1 MSERIPLLVF
11 GAGGHGKVVA
21 AAALACERFV
31 VEGFLDDDPG
41 KHGRTLLGLPVK
53 GGLEALAGP
62 GAARGVA
69 LGVGFNQARLAA
81 ADRITAAGHALVAIV
96 HPAALVSTGCRIGDG
111 SFVGPGA
118 VLHVDASVGRACIVN
133 SAAVVE
139 HDCVL
144 EDGVHLAPNATLGG
158 AVVLRKGVHVGLGAV
173 VLPNLAVGEWTVVG
187 AGAVVIRSLPARVVA
202 VGVPAHVSRRV
213 VEGEGS

>member
-1 MSERIPLLVF
+1 MSDRIPLLVF

-21 AAALACERFV
+21 AAALASGRFV

-41 KHGRTLLGLPVK
+41 KAGGTLLGLPVK
-53 GGLEALAGP
+53 GGLDVIAGS
-62 GAARGVA
+62 GAGRVVA
-69 LGVGFNQARLAA
+69 LGVGSNRARLSAA
-81 ADRITAAGHALVAIV
+81 ERITAAGHALVAIV
-96 HPAALVSTGCRIGDG
+96 HPTALVSTGCRIGDG
-111 SFVGPGA
+111 TFVGPGA
-118 VLHVDASVGRACIVN
+118 VLHVDASVGRGCIVN

-173 VLPNLAVGEWTVVG
+173 VLPNLAVAEWTVVG
-187 AGAVVIRSLPARVVA
+187 AGAVVISSLPAGVVA
-202 VGVPAHVSRRV
+202 VGVPARIVRRV
-213 VEGEGS
+213 VGEEGS